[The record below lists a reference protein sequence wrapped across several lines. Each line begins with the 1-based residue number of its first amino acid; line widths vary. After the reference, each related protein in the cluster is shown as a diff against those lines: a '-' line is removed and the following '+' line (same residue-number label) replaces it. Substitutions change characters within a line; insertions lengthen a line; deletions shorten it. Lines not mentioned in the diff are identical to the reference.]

1 VPLDPRLEVVLALL
15 AKETVDTSLSAAE
28 RRAAALANR
37 ASRGVSLVDPPPN
50 VDDVR
55 DASADGVPIRVYRPR
70 AGTLPGL
77 VFIHGGGWWG
87 GSVEESDPTARR
99 RAATGDCVVVS
110 VEYRLAPEHPFPAGL
125 DDCWTATKW
134 VFEHAEELGIDP
146 TRIAISGESA
156 GGNLAAA
163 VTLRARDA
171 GGPQLVAQILEVP
184 GMDLRMVDDDG
195 SMSDFGDGY
204 GFTRVALEECAQ
216 FYLGDQDRT
225 QPLASPVF
233 ADVHDLPPALVT
245 TCEYDPVRDSGE
257 QYAAKLAAAGV
268 PVTLRRWD
276 GIAHGCGELGAI
288 LPEIAER
295 YREEMAAFLRQAFAR
310 TTTDA

>member
-1 VPLDPRLEVVLALL
+1 MPLDPRLELVLKLL
-15 AKETVDTSLSAAE
+15 SQESVDVTLSPAE

-37 ASRGVSLVDPPPN
+37 AARGVPLVDAAPE
-50 VDDVR
+50 VDDIQ
-55 DASADGVPIRVYRPR
+55 DTTADGVPVRVYRPR
-70 AGTLPGL
+70 AGLLPAL

-99 RAATGDCVVVS
+99 RAVGADCVVVS

-146 TRIAISGESA
+146 ARIAISGESA

-163 VTLRARDA
+163 VTLLAREA
-171 GGPQLVAQILEVP
+171 GGPQIVAQVLEVP
-184 GMDLRMVDDDG
+184 GMDLRMADGG
-195 SMSDFGDGY
+195 SMSEFGDGY
-204 GFTRVALEECAQ
+204 GFTRVGLEECAE
-216 FYLGDQDRT
+216 FYLGGRDRT
-225 QPLASPVF
+225 EPLASPVF
-233 ADVHDLPPALVT
+233 ADVHDLPPALVM

-257 QYAAKLAAAGV
+257 QYAGKLAAAGV
-268 PVTLRRWD
+268 RVTLRRWD

-295 YREEMAAFLRQAFAR
+295 YRAEVTGFLREAFAR
-310 TTTDA
+310 SATSA

>member
-1 VPLDPRLEVVLALL
+1 VPLDPRLKLVLKMLGQ
-15 AKETVDTSLSAAE
+15 ESVDVTLSPAE

-37 ASRGVSLVDPPPN
+37 AARGVPLVDAAPE
-50 VDDVR
+50 VEDVH
-55 DASADGVPIRVYRPR
+55 DTTADGVPVRVYRPR
-70 AGTLPGL
+70 AGSLPGL

-87 GSVEESDPTARR
+87 GSVEESEPAARR
-99 RAATGDCVVVS
+99 RAVGADCVVVS

-146 TRIAISGESA
+146 ARIAISGESA

-163 VTLRARDA
+163 VTLLARAA
-171 GGPQLVAQILEVP
+171 GGPQLVAQVLEVP
-184 GMDLRMVDDDG
+184 GMDLRMADGG
-195 SMSDFGDGY
+195 SMSEFGDGY
-204 GFTRVALEECAQ
+204 GFTRVGLEECAE
-216 FYLGDQDRT
+216 FYLGDRDRT
-225 QPLASPVF
+225 EPLASPVF
-233 ADVHDLPPALVT
+233 ADVHDLPPALVM

-257 QYAAKLAAAGV
+257 QYAGKLAAAGV

-295 YREEMAAFLRQAFAR
+295 YRAEVTGFLREAFAR
-310 TTTDA
+310 SATSA

>member
-15 AKETVDTSLSAAE
+15 AKEIVDPTLSPAA

-37 ASRGVSLVDPPPN
+37 ASRGVSLVDAAPD
-50 VDDVR
+50 VEDVR
-55 DASADGVPIRVYRPR
+55 GTSAAGVPVRVYRPR

-87 GSVEESDPTARR
+87 GSVDESDPTARR
-99 RAATGDCVVVS
+99 RAVTGDCVVVS

-125 DDCWTATKW
+125 DDCWTATQW

-171 GGPQLVAQILEVP
+171 GGPRLVAQILEVP
-184 GMDLRMVDDDG
+184 GMDLRMADG
-195 SMSDFGDGY
+195 GSLSEFGDGY
-204 GFTRVALEECAQ
+204 GFTRAGLEECAQ

-225 QPLASPVF
+225 QPLASPLF

-276 GIAHGCGELGAI
+276 GIAHGCGELGAV

-295 YREEMAAFLRQAFAR
+295 YRKEMADFLREAFAR
-310 TTTDA
+310 TTTVA

>member
-1 VPLDPRLEVVLALL
+1 VPLDPRLELVLKLL
-15 AKETVDTSLSAAE
+15 SQESVDVTLSPAE

-37 ASRGVSLVDPPPN
+37 AARGVPLVDAAPE
-50 VDDVR
+50 VDDIQ
-55 DASADGVPIRVYRPR
+55 DTTADGVPVRVYRPR
-70 AGTLPGL
+70 AGLLPAL

-99 RAATGDCVVVS
+99 RAVGADCVVVS

-146 TRIAISGESA
+146 ARIAISGESA

-163 VTLRARDA
+163 LTLMAREA
-171 GGPQLVAQILEVP
+171 GGPQIVAQVLEVP
-184 GMDLRMVDDDG
+184 GMDLRMADGG
-195 SMSDFGDGY
+195 SMSEFGDGY
-204 GFTRVALEECAQ
+204 GFTRVGLEECAE
-216 FYLGDQDRT
+216 FYLGDRDRT
-225 QPLASPVF
+225 EPLASPVF

-257 QYAAKLAAAGV
+257 QYAGKLAAAGV
-268 PVTLRRWD
+268 RVTLRRWD

-295 YREEMAAFLRQAFAR
+295 YRAEVTGFLREAFAR
-310 TTTDA
+310 SATSA